1 MRESLQSIY
10 LAVPNICAVFV
21 LIVMLTLA
29 MGVMGLEMF
38 SGRMV
43 YCTSPADVMQHECAG
58 AYVTPALD
66 EELGILAW
74 DFLGH
79 HVPAPAQALIL
90 VRPRACVCERAPVA
104 RCAVCDRCGA
114 ASDVRART
122 RRRRGPGIAPAS
134 TLTTSPTCCARS
146 S

>member
-79 HVPAPAQALIL
+79 HVPAPADALIL
-90 VRPRACVCERAPVA
+90 VRPHACVCARAPVA
-104 RCAVCDRCGA
+104 QCSARCVIGA
-114 ASDVRART
+114 ARRVMCVRAHA
-122 RRRRGPGIAPAS
+122 GAAVLAS
-134 TLTTSPTCCARS
+134 HPPQL
-146 S
+146 